1 MLIVIAKFLNG
12 RNLTSDKII
21 LQMVREDTIDFE
33 NGIPNKYNGKNPAFF
48 PEEEVEIELS
58 WKKCYVKEL

>member
-1 MLIVIAKFLNG
+1 
-12 RNLTSDKII
+12 
-21 LQMVREDTIDFE
+21 MVREDTIDFE